1 MREETYRQCRI
12 IKSEGHA
19 TPTHL
24 EFTEHDYT
32 ATAIHKRNDHAETGD
47 AIYAP
52 ATACGAE
59 KGRSSER
66 ASFRQAGGL
75 FSTITESDLS
85 DQWAD
90 QSDGCRGKSG

>member
-19 TPTHL
+19 TPAHL
-24 EFTEHDYT
+24 EFTEHAAT
-32 ATAIHKRNDHAETGD
+32 ATVIHKRNDHAETGD
-47 AIYAP
+47 AIYAA

-66 ASFRQAGGL
+66 ASFKQGGDL
-75 FSTITESDLS
+75 FSTTTESDVG
-85 DQWAD
+85 D
-90 QSDGCRGKSG
+90 